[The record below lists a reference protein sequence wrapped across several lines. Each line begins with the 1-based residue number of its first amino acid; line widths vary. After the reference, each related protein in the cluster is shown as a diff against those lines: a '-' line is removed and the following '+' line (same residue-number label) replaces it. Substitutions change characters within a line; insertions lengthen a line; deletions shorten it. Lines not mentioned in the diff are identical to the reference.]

1 MAEERAV
8 VKVVEG
14 EEVKAAI
21 ASALPPDT
29 E

>member
-8 VKVVEG
+8 VKEVEG
-14 EEVKAAI
+14 EEVTAAM